1 MSEEKWRYASRPRP
15 FWPWLLGFALVL
27 CAVGAAG
34 LAVLWGALER
44 YEAATPEAAI
54 LRSVKAVQDDDLKE
68 EDVPEAMLP
77 GRFATAGQSLWTDEE
92 FSSLGYSW
100 DSTFPAGGS

>member
-54 LRSVKAVQDDDLKE
+54 LRSRRKVDLALPLAATSVMAIRALKA
-68 EDVPEAMLP
+68 
-77 GRFATAGQSLWTDEE
+77 
-92 FSSLGYSW
+92 SS
-100 DSTFPAGGS
+100 

>member
-54 LRSVKAVQDDDLKE
+54 LRSVKAVLFTTTVQCQLKNLILQTT
-68 EDVPEAMLP
+68 V
-77 GRFATAGQSLWTDEE
+77 
-92 FSSLGYSW
+92 
-100 DSTFPAGGS
+100 